1 MNNNTNSAR
10 STRTTR
16 TGRIAKALAV
26 VVIAGVA
33 ASAAPQAQAA
43 LPKCNAVRRGQI
55 VGRQVCSVKNGTY
68 RWVKVVAP
76 APAPAPAASSGLALP
91 ASDAAPAGFTRVT
104 ASDNSWSVLVPST
117 WTFTDINGS
126 GTVKVPGRN
135 KLFFSP
141 GNTSSSFSFYI
152 GTTVKPSKDPT
163 AELADWVK
171 STNRTV
177 LEQKLLSLN
186 GLPMI
191 SMTDNQASDANRK
204 MRQILV
210 FRNTDTDGESGAI
223 KITAQWYEGME
234 VTAERKAELN
244 AILASVTVT
253 P

>member
-10 STRTTR
+10 TTRNTR

-43 LPKCNAVRRGQI
+43 LPKCNSVRRGQI

-91 ASDAAPAGFTRVT
+91 ASDAAPAGFTRYT

-117 WTFTDINGS
+117 WTSTDIKVFGV
-126 GTVKVPGRN
+126 GVKGRN

-141 GNTSSSFSFYI
+141 GNTSSAFNFSI
-152 GTTVKPSKDPT
+152 NTRPKPSRSPE

-171 STNRTV
+171 TSTNRTV
-177 LEQKLLSLN
+177 LDQNLSSLN

-191 SMTDNQASDANRK
+191 SMTDQQASDPSFK
-204 MRQILV
+204 QRQILV
-210 FRNTDTDGESGAI
+210 FRNTDTDGESGAV
-223 KITAQWYEGME
+223 KVSAQWYEGKT